1 MDRFERR
8 AAEIMRLGEKR
19 IAEKKRRNTI
29 IRRSAVSSGACAA
42 AIAGV
47 WLMSGRDLREAAKPP
62 RTELM
67 IVETTVPTDAPPAA
81 EISQTTA
88 VPSPTVTAQ
97 AVSGTAP
104 QTSAQLVTGTAPY
117 TERTAAVGTAPMRTA
132 TTARTAAVSTV
143 QTAAVTERASSAA
156 AAASQTA
163 PPETTFPEE
172 PTGPIESPVPTTLP
186 QTTAQVPET
195 TSASA
200 TTIAQVGYFFYDPEK
215 TYIFYLDDVTYE
227 VSGEAASYE
236 DIQSMKAVGYAD
248 LYTTN
253 SQGHTITISA
263 MISTTQDKIICTVET
278 AAGQANFI
286 ARPIN

>member
-88 VPSPTVTAQ
+88 VPSPTATAQ
-97 AVSGTAP
+97 AVRSTAP
-104 QTSAQLVTGTAPY
+104 VTTAQTVTGTAPT

-143 QTAAVTERASSAA
+143 QTAAATERASSTA

-163 PPETTFPEE
+163 PPETTLPEE
-172 PTGPIESPVPTTLP
+172 PTGSIESPVPTTLP
-186 QTTAQVPET
+186 KTTAQVPKT
-195 TSASA
+195 TLVSA
-200 TTIAQVGYFFYDPEK
+200 TTIAQVGYYFYDPEK

>member
-67 IVETTVPTDAPPAA
+67 IVETTAPTDAPPAA

-88 VPSPTVTAQ
+88 VPSPTATAQ

-104 QTSAQLVTGTAPY
+104 QTSAQPVTGTAPT

-143 QTAAVTERASSAA
+143 QTAAATERASSTAT
-156 AAASQTA
+156 AASQTA
-163 PPETTFPEE
+163 PPKTTLPEE
-172 PTGPIESPVPTTLP
+172 PTGSVESPVPPTLP

-195 TSASA
+195 MPVSA

-227 VSGEAASYE
+227 VSGEAAPYE
-236 DIQSMKAVGYAD
+236 DIQSMKAVGYTD

>member
-1 MDRFERR
+1 MDRFEKR

-67 IVETTVPTDAPPAA
+67 IVETTAPTDAPPAA

-88 VPSPTVTAQ
+88 VPSPTATAQ

-104 QTSAQLVTGTAPY
+104 QTSAQPVTGTAPY

-143 QTAAVTERASSAA
+143 QTAAATERASSTA

-163 PPETTFPEE
+163 PPETTLPEE
-172 PTGPIESPVPTTLP
+172 PTGSIESPVPPTLP

-195 TSASA
+195 MPVSA

-215 TYIFYLDDVTYE
+215 TYIFYLDDVSYE

-236 DIQSMKAVGYAD
+236 DIQSMKTVGYTD
-248 LYTTN
+248 LYATN

>member
-1 MDRFERR
+1 MDRFEKR

-47 WLMSGRDLREAAKPP
+47 WLMSGRDFREAAKPP

-67 IVETTVPTDAPPAA
+67 IVETTAPTDAPPAA

-104 QTSAQLVTGTAPY
+104 QTSAQPVTGTAPY

-143 QTAAVTERASSAA
+143 QTAAATERASSTA

-163 PPETTFPEE
+163 PPETTLPEE
-172 PTGPIESPVPTTLP
+172 PMGPEESPVPTTLP
-186 QTTAQVPET
+186 QTTAQVPKT
-195 TSASA
+195 MPVSA
-200 TTIAQVGYFFYDPEK
+200 TTIAQEGYFFYDPRK
-215 TYIFYLDDVTYE
+215 TYIFYLDDVSYE

>member
-67 IVETTVPTDAPPAA
+67 IVETTAPTDAPPAA
-81 EISQTTA
+81 EIPQTTA
-88 VPSPTVTAQ
+88 VPSPTATAQ

-104 QTSAQLVTGTAPY
+104 QTSAQPVTGTAPT

-143 QTAAVTERASSAA
+143 QTAAATERASSTA

-163 PPETTFPEE
+163 PPETTLPEE
-172 PTGPIESPVPTTLP
+172 PTGSIESPVPPTLP

-195 TSASA
+195 MPVSA

-215 TYIFYLDDVTYE
+215 TYIFYLDDVSYE

-286 ARPIN
+286 AHPIN

>member
-67 IVETTVPTDAPPAA
+67 IVETTAPTDAPPAA
-81 EISQTTA
+81 EVSQTTA
-88 VPSPTVTAQ
+88 VPSPTATAQ

-104 QTSAQLVTGTAPY
+104 QTSAQPVTGTAPT

-132 TTARTAAVSTV
+132 TAARAAAVSTV
-143 QTAAVTERASSAA
+143 QTAAATERASSTAA
-156 AAASQTA
+156 AIAQTA

-172 PTGPIESPVPTTLP
+172 PMGPEDPPITAPSTLP

-195 TSASA
+195 MPVSA
-200 TTIAQVGYFFYDPEK
+200 TTIAQVGYYFYDPEK
-215 TYIFYLDDVTYE
+215 TYIFYLDDVSYE

-236 DIQSMKAVGYAD
+236 DIQSMKAVGYTD

-286 ARPIN
+286 V

>member
-19 IAEKKRRNTI
+19 IAEKKRRNTV

-67 IVETTVPTDAPPAA
+67 IVETTAPTDAPPAA
-81 EISQTTA
+81 EIPKTTA
-88 VPSPTVTAQ
+88 VPSPTATSQ

-104 QTSAQLVTGTAPY
+104 QTSAQPVTGTAPT
-117 TERTAAVGTAPMRTA
+117 TERTAAVGTAPMRTETA
-132 TTARTAAVSTV
+132 ARTAAVSTV
-143 QTAAVTERASSAA
+143 QTAAATERASSTA

-163 PPETTFPEE
+163 PPETTLPEE
-172 PTGPIESPVPTTLP
+172 PTGSVESPVPPTLP

-195 TSASA
+195 MPVSA

-215 TYIFYLDDVTYE
+215 TNIFYLDDVSYE

-236 DIQSMKAVGYAD
+236 DIQSMKAVGYTD
-248 LYTTN
+248 LYATN

>member
-19 IAEKKRRNTI
+19 IAEKKRRNTV

-88 VPSPTVTAQ
+88 VPSPTATAQ

-104 QTSAQLVTGTAPY
+104 QTSAQPVTGTAPT

-143 QTAAVTERASSAA
+143 QTAAATERASSTAA
-156 AAASQTA
+156 AIAQTA
-163 PPETTFPEE
+163 PPETTLPEE
-172 PTGPIESPVPTTLP
+172 PMGSIESPVPTTLP

-200 TTIAQVGYFFYDPEK
+200 TTIAQEGYFFYDPEK
-215 TYIFYLDDVTYE
+215 TYIFYLDDVSYE
-227 VSGEAASYE
+227 VSGEAAPYE
-236 DIQSMKAVGYAD
+236 DIQSMKAVGYTD

>member
-1 MDRFERR
+1 MDRFEKR
-8 AAEIMRLGEKR
+8 AAEIIRLGEKR

-67 IVETTVPTDAPPAA
+67 IVETTAPTDAPPAA

-88 VPSPTVTAQ
+88 VPSPTATAQ
-97 AVSGTAP
+97 AVS
-104 QTSAQLVTGTAPY
+104 GTAPY
-117 TERTAAVGTAPMRTA
+117 TERTAAVGTAPMRTETA
-132 TTARTAAVSTV
+132 ARTAAVSTV
-143 QTAAVTERASSAA
+143 QTAAATERASSTA

-163 PPETTFPEE
+163 PPETTLPEE
-172 PTGPIESPVPTTLP
+172 PMGPEDPPITAPSTLP

-195 TSASA
+195 MPVSA
-200 TTIAQVGYFFYDPEK
+200 TTIAQVGYYFYDPEK

-227 VSGEAASYE
+227 VSGGAASYD

-278 AAGQANFI
+278 AAGQANLI